1 MTQIVGRQSTG
12 NINTK
17 NIPIDL
23 SPQIYKLWPEISPF
37 LTFSQAIP
45 AKSCMQPKF
54 EWFDND
60 DRPDTDTVNGAIDDS
75 TTTLVVDDGTKFLP
89 EETCVIVDKTT
100 GAYGEHIRITAISG
114 NSLTIVRGVDGTTAA
129 AIADEDIVYNISDAQ
144 TEGSALPSAI
154 AVKLN
159 DNFSYAQ
166 IIRTV
171 TEYTKTFMRTD
182 LIVDPN
188 AIHSRREEKT
198 REHKRKMEKA
208 FIFGRR
214 SIENGS
220 GSQPRRSMSG
230 LLEFIEDGQTA
241 GIDNT
246 LAAGGT
252 LTEAAWDQFLETK
265 AFAYG
270 SQNKICLC
278 SRRLLSVINTFAK
291 GKLEITQD
299 SNMYGMNVTK
309 YRSPFGELTFAIHEQ
324 FTKAGNLAA
333 GGIIYD
339 QDQVKMRVLNGAPL
353 VEFES
358 DVVKDGVDGGSDV
371 WRSEVGLEYGS
382 KATLALITGANAAG

>member
-12 NINTK
+12 NINQK

-23 SPQIYKLWPEISPF
+23 SPQIYKLWPSISPF
-37 LTFSQAIP
+37 LTLSQALP
-45 AKSCMQPKF
+45 STSCMQPKF

-60 DRPDTDTVNGAIDDS
+60 DRPDTDTVNGAIDNV

-89 EETCVIVDKTT
+89 EETCIIVDKTT
-100 GAYGEHIRITAISG
+100 GAYGEHIRITAVSG
-114 NSLTIVRGVDGTTAA
+114 NNLTIVRGVDGTTAA

-144 TEGSALPSAI
+144 TEASDLPQAI

-159 DNFSYAQ
+159 DNFSYTQ

-171 TEYTKTFMRTD
+171 TEYSKTFMRTD

-188 AIHSRREEKT
+188 AIHNRRDEKT

-230 LLEFIEDGQTA
+230 LLEFIEDAQTA

-270 SQNKICLC
+270 SQNKVCLA
-278 SRRLLSVINTFAK
+278 SRRLISVINTFAK
-291 GKLEITQD
+291 GKLEVTME
-299 SNMYGMNVTK
+299 NKKYGMAVME
-309 YRSPFGELTFAIHEQ
+309 YMSPFGNLTFAIHEQ
-324 FTKAGNLAA
+324 FTKAGNLAN

-339 QDQVKMRVLNGAPL
+339 QDQVRMRVLNGAPI
-353 VEFES
+353 VEFET

-371 WRSEVGLEYGS
+371 WRSEIGLEYGS
-382 KATLALITGANAAG
+382 KATLALITGATAAG